1 MRPVC
6 WGCCGVL
13 IVLIAATAAFIVW
26 TTVATNPVWKAE
38 DMGTA
43 SFLLRFCK
51 LKPAEA
57 FTNPNA
63 AYFHGRCI
71 GVLENLKLMTE
82 ILPRQNPSECTKIPA
97 GTTLGQMRDVVAK
110 YANDHPDQ
118 TNNDL
123 GRFAYTALHQAWP
136 CGNE

>member
-13 IVLIAATAAFIVW
+13 ILLIAATAAFIVW

-51 LKPAEA
+51 LEPAEA

-82 ILPRQNPSECTKIPA
+82 MLPQQNSSVCTKVPA
-97 GTTLGQMRDVVAK
+97 GTTLGKMRDVVVK
-110 YANDHPDQ
+110 YADEHPDQ

-123 GRFAYTALHQAWP
+123 GRFAYTASHQAWP
-136 CGNE
+136 CKNE

>member
-6 WGCCGVL
+6 WGCCGLL
-13 IVLIAATAAFIVW
+13 ILLIAAIAAFIVW

-38 DMGTA
+38 DMSTA

-71 GVLENLKLMTE
+71 GVLDNLKLMTE
-82 ILPRQNPSECTKIPA
+82 LLPQQNPSLCTKTPA
-97 GTTLGQMRDVVAK
+97 GTTLGQMRDMVVK
-110 YANDHPDQ
+110 YADEHPDQ
-118 TNNDL
+118 TNNDF